1 VSRVRLLPL
10 GVGILGAALL
20 VAAGT
25 VWRVEV
31 RHSAPYGFSKTIDFD
46 RLIAVRGGYV
56 TPNYDDFNRLDLD
69 LRAYVPGATYDLTI
83 HIRPNVPGAADVR
96 TIRLDLPASRISDQ
110 KGTFEDPFLTV
121 RFPEIDNSA
130 GQTYYVWV
138 EPGIRN
144 RDEVVALWSI
154 KSYSRV
160 PARQVVWAFVNEA
173 PGGAGREVVRLAL
186 ILLLGG
192 LVFSTG
198 WFLSR
203 IVAAAFPVP
212 GDLIEGLMR
221 WHRRET
227 DGIQ

>member
-1 VSRVRLLPL
+1 
-10 GVGILGAALL
+10 
-20 VAAGT
+20 
-25 VWRVEV
+25 
-31 RHSAPYGFSKTIDFD
+31 
-46 RLIAVRGGYV
+46 
-56 TPNYDDFNRLDLD
+56 
-69 LRAYVPGATYDLTI
+69 
-83 HIRPNVPGAADVR
+83 
-96 TIRLDLPASRISDQ
+96 
-110 KGTFEDPFLTV
+110 
-121 RFPEIDNSA
+121 
-130 GQTYYVWV
+130 
-138 EPGIRN
+138 
-144 RDEVVALWSI
+144 
-154 KSYSRV
+154 
-160 PARQVVWAFVNEA
+160 VNEA